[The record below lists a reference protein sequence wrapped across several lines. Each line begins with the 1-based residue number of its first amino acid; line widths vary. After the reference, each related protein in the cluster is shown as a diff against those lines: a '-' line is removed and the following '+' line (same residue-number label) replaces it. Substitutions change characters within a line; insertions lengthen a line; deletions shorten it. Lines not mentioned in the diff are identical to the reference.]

1 MNNKVQLLPTLF
13 TIFFPILLSGQ
24 FAVSGTVSADG
35 APLPYAEVMLLDTL
49 NQLIKGDLSDLDGRF
64 TLAAPA
70 GRYHLRVNYLGYE
83 AEAVVLELVENQDLG
98 TITLS
103 NQGEDLA
110 AVTVT
115 ATRPLIEQRPD
126 RLIFNLE
133 SSIAAAGG
141 TGLSALELVPGIR
154 LQNGLLELI
163 GRGNPAVLLDGR
175 LLQLTGEELT
185 SFLASLAADDIQRIE
200 VIANPP
206 ARYAAAGQGGLLN
219 IVLKKGRSNAWK
231 NTTTLSHTQA
241 FYGFT
246 NLNNAFFFNREKLSL
261 SASATATKGFQRD
274 FEEIEVQFPSANWAT
289 EVVNRSRNDR
299 YSARLA
305 ADYSFSDQFSL
316 GAQYLGNF
324 SQPNFDGTATGA
336 VRNQN
341 NQLDSLLINQQLAD
355 RNVTSHTANLHGNWQ
370 LDTNGRSISFDLD
383 LFDYDNELTQF
394 SDIAT
399 FSPEETFLGINL
411 AQENR
416 SDQRIT
422 NYSAKID
429 VEQPFLSFQLSY
441 GASLMYTSTLADQRN
456 FNTRSGMPVFDASL
470 SNEFEYEENVQAAY
484 FTAKG
489 DGGDRWQ
496 WQAGLR
502 VENTQTESFS
512 LTLNQRTPNDY
523 FKLFPTLYLV
533 YRPAEDQE
541 FSFSYGRRIN
551 RPGFRNLNPF
561 RIYANSNSY
570 SEGNPFL
577 QPSFTDRFEFTHAFR
592 GKLRTN
598 LFFNRT
604 IEGHG
609 VLFAPDAEAQIQ
621 AAIRRNYYQ
630 EYYFGIGEILT
641 LESGIWSSQSQA
653 YVYAGITEVLPGFL
667 AQEQNGV

>member
-1 MNNKVQLLPTLF
+1 MKHIMQRLLTLI
-13 TIFFPILLSGQ
+13 TVLFPILLSGQ
-24 FAVSGTVSADG
+24 LRVSGSVSADG
-35 APLPYAEVMLLDTL
+35 APLPYAEVMLFDTL
-49 NQLIKGDLSDLDGRF
+49 NQLIKGDLSDLDGQF
-64 TLAAPA
+64 TVSAPA
-70 GRYHLRVNYLGYE
+70 GQYRLRVNYLGYE
-83 AEAVVLELVENQDLG
+83 AEDLLLDLTGDQDVG
-98 TITLS
+98 IIILS

-141 TGLSALELVPGIR
+141 TGLSALELVPGVR

-231 NTTTLSHTQA
+231 NTTNLAHTQA

-246 NLNNAFFFNREKLSL
+246 NLNNTFFFNREKLSL
-261 SASATATKGFQRD
+261 AASAAATEGFQRN

-289 EVVNRSRNDR
+289 KVVNRSRNDR

-305 ADYSFSDQFSL
+305 ADYSFSDRFSL
-316 GAQYLGNF
+316 GVQYLGNF
-324 SQPNFDGTATGA
+324 SQPDFDGTATGV
-336 VRNQN
+336 VRNQDN
-341 NQLDSLLINQQLAD
+341 RLDSLLINQQSAD
-355 RNVTSHTANLHGNWQ
+355 RYVTSHTANLHGSWQ
-370 LDTNGRSISFDLD
+370 IDTNGRSLSFDLD
-383 LFDYDNELTQF
+383 LFDYDNELLQF

-429 VEQPFLSFQLSY
+429 LEHPLNSFQLSY
-441 GASLMYTSTLADQRN
+441 GASLLYTLTFADQRN
-456 FNTRSGMPVFDASL
+456 FNTRTGTPVFDPSL

-484 FTAKG
+484 LSAKG
-489 DGGDRWQ
+489 DWGIKWQ

-523 FKLFPTLYLV
+523 LKLFPTLYLV

-577 QPSFTDRFEFTHAFR
+577 QPSFTDRFELSHAFR
-592 GKLRTN
+592 GQFRTN

-609 VLFAPDAEAQIQ
+609 VLFAPEVEEQIQ

-653 YVYAGITEVLPGFL
+653 YVYAGITEVLPVFL
-667 AQEQNGV
+667 